1 MLCSAVACCC
11 CCAAQLGNETEW
23 YQRDGVVNKTSQ
35 RAGDKK
41 EKKKNVPANLLLC
54 SAIVGCCYCAARLL
68 VAVDV
73 RRCCA
78 ARRCCSRRRCL
89 CCKMTLLWRDGLVPQ
104 VRRRR
109 YWCCKMMLLLFAVA
123 DAVVVGV
130 VAALLAGQ

>member
-1 MLCSAVACCC
+1 MVAVIVQRGCWLLLMC
-11 CCAAQLGNETEW
+11 GVVV
-23 YQRDGVVNKTSQ
+23 QRD
-35 RAGDKK
+35 
-41 EKKKNVPANLLLC
+41 
-54 SAIVGCCYCAARLL
+54 
-68 VAVDV
+68 DV
-73 RRCCA
+73 EVTIR
-78 ARRCCSRRRCL
+78 RRRCL